1 MLQERPDGDAGGGH
15 LRGEQEH
22 RQPLLQPAAQGDP
35 QREHPRGGARGRRV
49 RAGRVVLRREAR
61 AGKARP
67 RGGGQDA
74 RVRASQARGQ
84 GVRDGRARLL
94 EGVADAGHKGANP

>member
-1 MLQERPDGDAGGGH
+1 MLQERPDCDAGGGD
-15 LRGEQEH
+15 LRREQEH

-49 RAGRVVLRREAR
+49 RAGRVVLRSEAR
-61 AGKARP
+61 AGEARA
-67 RGGGQDA
+67 RGCRQDA

-94 EGVADAGHKGANP
+94 EGVAYAGHQGSNP